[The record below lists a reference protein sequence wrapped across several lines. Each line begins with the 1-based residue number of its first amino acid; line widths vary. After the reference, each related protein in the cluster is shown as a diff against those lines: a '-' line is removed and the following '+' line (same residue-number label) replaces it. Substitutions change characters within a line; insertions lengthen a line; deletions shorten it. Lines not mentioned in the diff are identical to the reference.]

1 MVVNTTYVGESYIGG
16 FRVRHLNINL
26 FRGRKK
32 MKKEVFVRFANDS
45 VYYTRIMIDPKKI
58 ENPLIFPN
66 EVFFD
71 IDGIRVAVKK

>member
-1 MVVNTTYVGESYIGG
+1 
-16 FRVRHLNINL
+16 
-26 FRGRKK
+26 
-32 MKKEVFVRFANDS
+32 MKKEVFVRYANDS

-71 IDGIRVAVKK
+71 IDGIRVAVKKEDWEELQKQQTEKIQNPIIGACKWLY